1 MTHPMTT
8 SSYDFDIETARTA
21 LVEERAK
28 LVHQLHE
35 LGATESG
42 DLRPDLE
49 FGDGFADAGA
59 ATAERTE
66 VLGVVEAL
74 KEQLEGVDRAL
85 AKIAAGTYGICD
97 SCGREI
103 AAARLEAR
111 PASVLCVE
119 CKSRRR

>member
-49 FGDGFADAGA
+49 FGDGGA

-66 VLGVVEAL
+66 VLGVVEAF

-103 AAARLEAR
+103 APARLEAR